1 MNVFNKSRT
10 SKAMKVKKN
19 CKDKSERISLKKYR
33 NGFEMNA
40 DSVSHILSHCK
51 VTLSS
56 IFYSLVKNKYY
67 FLFYRFNSHNSL
79 NSHYCNFN
87 LLKKKINLCK

>member
-10 SKAMKVKKN
+10 SKAMKAKKN
-19 CKDKSERISLKKYR
+19 CKDKSERNSLKKYR
-33 NGFEMNA
+33 NGFEMIISNT
-40 DSVSHILSHCK
+40 DSVSHILSLCK

-67 FLFYRFNSHNSL
+67 FLF
-79 NSHYCNFN
+79 
-87 LLKKKINLCK
+87 